1 MISSNHTELSV
12 ISNETGEYVYDLNL
26 NERKKI
32 YMGPKKYWRTM
43 MMYDDALLAVPSQT
57 GIKLLLHLKNECNTS
72 DYTIVLKIKELANLF
87 NCNDRAL
94 RNNLNKL
101 LEKKYLKKITNEYY
115 MINPNLF
122 WIKSLTDKEWQ
133 GLKQKFEELN

>member
-1 MISSNHTELSV
+1 MSSSNFSELSV
-12 ISNETGEYVYDLNL
+12 MSNETGEYIYDLEL
-26 NERKKI
+26 KERKKI

-43 MMYDDALLAVPSQT
+43 MMYDDALLVVPSQT

-101 LEKKYLKKITNEYY
+101 LEKKYIKKITNEYY
-115 MINPNLF
+115 MINPDLF
-122 WIKSLTDKEWQ
+122 WIKNLNDKEWQ
-133 GLKQKFEELN
+133 ELKSKYSSMD

>member
-1 MISSNHTELSV
+1 MSSSNYSELSI
-12 ISNETGEYVYDLNL
+12 ISNATGEYIYDLNL
-26 NERKKI
+26 KKRI
-32 YMGPKKYWRTM
+32 KLYMGPKKYWRTM

-72 DYTIVLKIKELANLF
+72 DYTIVLKIKELANVF
-87 NCNDRAL
+87 KCNDRAL

-133 GLKQKFEELN
+133 ELKLRFEDLN